1 MWGPEADFWKCQEQ
15 VVGLQKNETEKPMF
29 LETTPDTS
37 GYMIAGY
44 AIAFLVMGLYVFSIY
59 LRYRNLNRDL
69 ETLEVISNES
79 KPKPALSRA
88 ETSRPKAKKPKTSV
102 KKKK

>member
-1 MWGPEADFWKCQEQ
+1 M
-15 VVGLQKNETEKPMF
+15 
-29 LETTPDTS
+29 ETTPDTS

-44 AIAFLVMGLYVFSIY
+44 TIAFLVMGLYVFSMY
-59 LRYRNLNRDL
+59 LRYRNLNQDL

-79 KPKPALSRA
+79 KPKPVLSRVKA
-88 ETSRPKAKKPKTSV
+88 SRPKAKKAKVSV